1 MTVREPQE
9 DNKNMLAS
17 LLTCLEILLAFIFW
31 GIHIAIRGIP
41 LLIIWAAYEYVQY
54 RKTHNLNEQSR

>member
-1 MTVREPQE
+1 
-9 DNKNMLAS
+9 MLTD

-41 LLIIWAAYEYVQY
+41 LLIVWAVYEYVQY
-54 RKTHNLNEQSR
+54 RKTYNLNEQSR

>member
-1 MTVREPQE
+1 
-9 DNKNMLAS
+9 MLTS

-41 LLIIWAAYEYVQY
+41 LLIVWAVYEYVQY
-54 RKTHNLNEQSR
+54 RKTHTLNEQAR